1 MDHDKVL
8 GIFGVSAE
16 DVAPYKEQG
25 FSLLTVGVD
34 SLFLQQASA
43 AALET
48 LKNA

>member
-1 MDHDKVL
+1 MEYDKVL

-16 DVAPYKEQG
+16 AVAPYKEQG

-43 AALET
+43 EALKAI
-48 LKNA
+48 KNA